1 MSISPNTWNASA
13 FDTASR
19 FAAGVSPFD
28 GMEAGS
34 GLISARQG
42 GDAQTGQRI
51 SSDWAGDAHEET
63 TGPQETFLLARATG
77 QPVVTSVT
85 DHGWVGNP
93 ETGRV
98 VWVRYRAMS
107 DGSLDVLVSQD
118 ARGTG
123 PSFSFP
129 GEVDIGAIR
138 DNLGDPSTSIY
149 SISSFSPA
157 ALGTARLAAPR
168 VVSTT
173 DHGWVGNPATGRVV
187 WVQYRTLSD
196 GSHEV
201 LVSQGARGR
210 GLSQAFAGE
219 VDIGTIRENLGNP
232 ATSIYGVSSF
242 SQAALASP
250 RTPAAS
256 PGAPVS
262 GTAPSGQ
269 ANPQVRDITDPA
281 QILALARTIIPQKF
295 GIALETQIGEEITLG
310 NITIPANAKAKIQ
323 FAVPAAAF
331 ENGISIESLPEILA
345 RGSVAVSFEMAGQPA
360 IKLTY
365 DFPSNS
371 FSIAQETKR
380 ISDVRLFGGLGKISW
395 KDATQI
401 TGSTAGLGFQQG
413 TGVTAAL
420 YLAGKDSVFSTLS
433 NLVSAALTVA
443 QGASI
448 AAAIPTGGASL
459 AGLSLMQIVKRV
471 LTQAVANGRLSIEAS
486 YPATVS
492 VVGGGARLQIG
503 NNRVDIGQMGN
514 ELLRQMPI
522 FMP

>member
-1 MSISPNTWNASA
+1 MSVSLNTRNIPALATASPFAAAVSA
-13 FDTASR
+13 FDGLAPGSG
-19 FAAGVSPFD
+19 FVSPSLDVD
-28 GMEAGS
+28 G
-34 GLISARQG
+34 
-42 GDAQTGQRI
+42 QTGQRI
-51 SSDWAGDAHEET
+51 APDPGSGANADAAGQQQA
-63 TGPQETFLLARATG
+63 FLMARAAG
-77 QPVVTSVT
+77 QPTVTSVT
-85 DHGWVGNP
+85 DRGWVGNP

-123 PSFSFP
+123 PSLSFP

-149 SISSFSPA
+149 SISSFSQA
-157 ALGTARLAAPR
+157 ALGPARPAAPK

-173 DHGWVGNPATGRVV
+173 DRGWVGNTQTGRVV
-187 WVQYRTLSD
+187 WVQYLAFSD
-196 GSHEV
+196 GSTDV

-219 VDIGTIRENLGNP
+219 VDISTIRENLGHS

-242 SQAALASP
+242 SQAALASLM
-250 RTPAAS
+250 TPASATIS
-256 PGAPVS
+256 S
-262 GTAPSGQ
+262 SQ
-269 ANPQVRDITDPA
+269 AHQQVRDITDPNR
-281 QILALARTIIPQKF
+281 ILALARNIAPQKI
-295 GIALETQIGEEITLG
+295 GISLETQIGEEMTLG

-323 FAVPAAAF
+323 FAVPASAF
-331 ENGISIESLPEILA
+331 ENGISMENLPDILS
-345 RGSVAVSFEMAGQPA
+345 RGAVAVSFEIAGQPA

-380 ISDVRLFGGLGKISW
+380 ISDIQLLGGIGKISW
-395 KDATQI
+395 KDATQV
-401 TGSTAGLGFQQG
+401 TGSEAGAGFQQG

-420 YLAGKDSVFSTLS
+420 YVAGKDSVFSTLS
-433 NLVSAALTVA
+433 NLVSAALTLA
-443 QGASI
+443 QGASVV
-448 AAAIPTGGASL
+448 AAIPTGGASL

-471 LTQAVANGRLSIEAS
+471 LTQAISNGRMAIEAS

-492 VVGGGARLQIG
+492 VVGGGARLQMG
-503 NNRVDIGQMGN
+503 NNRVDIGQLGN